1 MCDPELLIPIDR
13 VNILARVA
21 QTLQPVE
28 REKVSWSSFE
38 PSLVQFDFSNIF
50 ETKPML
56 GIRADDRAS
65 NVVSL
70 RLDIIKSFIPVDHQK
85 AGYSLLLFFFPVK
98 KSAANNISKQECVPG
113 QCLKHQSC
121 SIVFK

>member
-85 AGYSLLLFFFPVK
+85 AGYLHLLFFSLSRSLMPIIYPNRSVYLA
-98 KSAANNISKQECVPG
+98 SAS
-113 QCLKHQSC
+113 
-121 SIVFK
+121 SIRAAL